1 MKLFAVTCFAS
12 AFSETN
18 IENQIERF
26 RRDAGYE
33 TIPFLES
40 KMEEPRQFF
49 TKRVCQ
55 LENLTGILEEAR
67 AWPASQNAEYRQNG
81 KVITIDDLDMY
92 VVGEGNK
99 NGKLYFNLQGPS
111 N

>member
-18 IENQIERF
+18 IEDKIERF

-40 KMEEPRQFF
+40 KTEAPRQSI
-49 TKRVCQ
+49 Q
-55 LENLTGILEEAR
+55 ENLTVILEEAR
-67 AWPASQNAEYRQNG
+67 AWPASQNVGYRQNG
-81 KVITIDDLDMY
+81 KIITIDDLDMY

-99 NGKLYFNLQGPS
+99 NGKLRFNLQEPS

>member
-40 KMEEPRQFF
+40 KMEEPR
-49 TKRVCQ
+49 
-55 LENLTGILEEAR
+55 
-67 AWPASQNAEYRQNG
+67 
-81 KVITIDDLDMY
+81 
-92 VVGEGNK
+92 
-99 NGKLYFNLQGPS
+99 
-111 N
+111 